1 MRRGM
6 ERRSDI
12 RLTAVQATWLLGGA
26 IGIPLGILTSQSFG
40 TALGLRFAVYLVAF
54 CSLASVALRAL
65 RRRIGPEPHR
75 WATVLTLSRLV
86 TGCALAAFVLA
97 GARDRMP
104 LATIVLWAL
113 VVLTATASD
122 WLDGPLGRRE
132 GPTRFASSLDIESDS
147 WLTLW
152 SAVAAIL
159 LGNLPWIALLPPVV
173 RYIHP
178 LLTLR
183 EGKVPVG
190 GGPWWSRLTGMTQMA
205 VLMAAFAPVAGHG
218 RDTIFG
224 IVIWPVSLA
233 QLATMLALLAMR
245 LPKRRQPPL
254 SVSAN

>member
-6 ERRSDI
+6 ERRSGI

-86 TGCALAAFVLA
+86 TGSALAAFVLA
-97 GARDRMP
+97 GPRDRMR
-104 LATIVLWAL
+104 LATIVIWAL

-159 LGNLPWIALLPPVV
+159 LGGLPWICLLPPIV

-178 LLTLR
+178 LRALLA
-183 EGKVPVG
+183 GGVPVG
-190 GGPWWSRLTGMTQMA
+190 GGPWWSRVTGMTQMA
-205 VLMAAFAPVAGHG
+205 VLMAGFAPVAGPV

-224 IVIWPVSLA
+224 IIIWPVSLA
-233 QLATMLALLAMR
+233 QLATMLALLVVR
-245 LPKRRQPPL
+245 PPRRDAAI
-254 SVSAN
+254 SRK

>member
-1 MRRGM
+1 MTRESGL
-6 ERRSDI
+6 
-12 RLTAVQATWLLGGA
+12 RLTAIQATWLLA
-26 IGIPLGILTSQSFG
+26 VVIGVPLGILTIQSFG
-40 TALGLRFAVYLVAF
+40 DEVTLRFVAYMVIA
-54 CSLASVALRAL
+54 CLLWTLLLAAL
-65 RRRIGPEPHR
+65 RRRIGPEPNR
-75 WATVLTLSRLV
+75 WATLLTLSRLV
-86 TGCALAAFVLA
+86 TGCALVAFVLA
-97 GARDRMP
+97 GPRDRMR
-104 LATIVLWAL
+104 LATIVIWAL

-152 SAVAAIL
+152 SAMAAIL
-159 LGNLPWIALLPPVV
+159 LGDLPWIALLPPVV

-190 GGPWWSRLTGMTQMA
+190 GGPWWSRVTGMTQMA
-205 VLMAAFAPVAGHG
+205 VLMAAFAPVTGHV